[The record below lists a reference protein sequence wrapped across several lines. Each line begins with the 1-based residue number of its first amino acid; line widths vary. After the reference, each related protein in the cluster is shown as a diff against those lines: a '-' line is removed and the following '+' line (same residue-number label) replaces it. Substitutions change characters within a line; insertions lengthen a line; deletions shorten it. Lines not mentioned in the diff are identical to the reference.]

1 VRIDW
6 DNPEKVKCSNLFH
19 RRTDGNKT
27 GGYPAGEGNNSV
39 HSVGSNKEVA
49 MHVMGRIGFMGLG
62 VALAGCLSGA
72 PVFAGD
78 NPDKAPIEDGSK
90 VMITS
95 PKDGDKVSDSF
106 ELKYEL
112 TKGSQAAHVHAYVD
126 DQYQKGFEGELKGL
140 SKGTHK
146 ITVKGATKDHD
157 LVTAT
162 HTITVEVE

>member
-1 VRIDW
+1 
-6 DNPEKVKCSNLFH
+6 
-19 RRTDGNKT
+19 
-27 GGYPAGEGNNSV
+27 
-39 HSVGSNKEVA
+39 
-49 MHVMGRIGFMGLG
+49 MHVMGRIVFMGLG
-62 VALAGCLSGA
+62 VVLAGCLSGA

-90 VMITS
+90 IMITS
-95 PKDGDKVSDSF
+95 PKDGEEVDDSF

-112 TKGSQAAHVHAYVD
+112 TMGSQATHAHVYVD
-126 DQYQKGFEGELKGL
+126 DQYQKGFSGELKGL
-140 SKGTHK
+140 SKGDHR